1 MSTHAEADHC
11 CSDGPGRPRLLSVEE
26 ARSAILDSAR
36 PPLAAPQW
44 VGCEQALA
52 RVLAEDIRAP
62 IDVPPHENSAMDG
75 YALRFEDLGAD
86 RDRRLRITQR
96 IAAGEPPRPL
106 EPETAARIFTGAPL
120 PPGADTVVMQE
131 DCAVEGDWLVLRE
144 PPRRGSH
151 IRPQGNDIARGSLVL
166 SAGTRLDPRYLGVLA
181 SLGLARVAVRPLTR
195 IALLTT
201 GTELAAPGTP
211 LAPGQ
216 IYNSN
221 GPLLTALLQGQGCE
235 VCNRGVVL
243 DSLEATRAALAEA
256 AEAADLVITT
266 GGVSVGEEDHV
277 KSALESLGSLDLWRV
292 RMKPGKPLAFGR
304 LGEAHFVGL
313 PGNPVSAYVAALLF
327 VLPLLRRLQGR
338 AGPDF
343 PDCDYARLSRDWAE
357 ARARREF
364 LRVRLNREAGE
375 LPWAEA
381 YERQGSD
388 VLTGAAWAEGL
399 IEIPESS
406 NLKRG
411 TALRYWSFERLL
423 S

>member
-1 MSTHAEADHC
+1 MSAHAEDHC

-26 ARSAILDSAR
+26 ARAAILEAAR
-36 PPLAAPQW
+36 PVEAAPQW
-44 VGCEQALA
+44 VGCHLALG

-75 YALRFEDLGAD
+75 YALRLGDLGAD
-86 RDRRLRITQR
+86 RRLQISQR

-106 EPETAARIFTGAPL
+106 ALGTAARIFTGAPL

-131 DCAVEGDWLVLRE
+131 DCTVEGDWLQIRE
-144 PPRRGSH
+144 LPRRGSH

-166 SAGTRLDPRYLGVLA
+166 PAGTRMDPRHLGLLA

-195 IALLTT
+195 IALMTT
-201 GTELAAPGTP
+201 GTELAAPGAP

-221 GPLLTALLQGQGCE
+221 GPLLTALLQGQACE
-235 VCNRGVVL
+235 VANRGVVL
-243 DSLEATRAALAEA
+243 DSLAATRTALSEA
-256 AEAADLVITT
+256 AKAADLVITT

-277 KSALESLGSLDLWRV
+277 KAAVESLGSLDLWRV

-304 LGEAHFVGL
+304 LGDAHFIGL
-313 PGNPVSAYVAALLF
+313 PGNPVSAYVTTLLF

-338 AGPDF
+338 VGPVF
-343 PDCDYARLSRDWAE
+343 PDCDYARLGRDWPE
-357 ARARREF
+357 PRSRREF
-364 LRVRLNREAGE
+364 LRVRLNREAGD
-375 LPWAEA
+375 LPWAQA

-388 VLTGAAWAEGL
+388 VLTGAAWADGL
-399 IEIPESS
+399 IEIPE
-406 NLKRG
+406 NTTPERG

>member
-26 ARSAILDSAR
+26 ARAAILAAAR
-36 PPLAAPQW
+36 PAVAAPQW
-44 VGCEQALA
+44 VGCELALG

-75 YALRFEDLGAD
+75 YALRAKDLGE
-86 RDRRLRITQR
+86 DRRLRISQR

-106 EPETAARIFTGAPL
+106 EPGTAGRIFTGAPL

-131 DCAVEGDWLVLRE
+131 DCAVEGDWLQIRE
-144 PPRRGSH
+144 RPRRGSH
-151 IRPQGNDIARGSLVL
+151 IRPQGNDIPRGTLVL
-166 SAGTRLDPRYLGVLA
+166 PAGTRLDPRHLGLLA
-181 SLGLARVAVRPLTR
+181 SLGLARVAVRPLSR

-235 VCNRGVVL
+235 VDNRGMVL
-243 DSLEATRAALAEA
+243 DSSDATRTALSEA
-256 AEAADLVITT
+256 AKDADLVITT

-277 KSALESLGSLDLWRV
+277 KGAVESLGSLDLWRV

-304 LGEAHFVGL
+304 LGEAHFLGL
-313 PGNPVSAYVAALLF
+313 PGNPVSAYVTALLF
-327 VLPLLRRLQGR
+327 VLPLLRQLQGR
-338 AGPDF
+338 MGPAL
-343 PDCDYARLSRDWAE
+343 PDCDYARLGQDWPE
-357 ARARREF
+357 PRSRREF
-364 LRVRLNREAGE
+364 LRVRLNREVGD

-399 IEIPESS
+399 IEIPEHTTP
-406 NLKRG
+406 KRG
-411 TALRYWSFERLL
+411 TALRYWPFERLL

>member
-26 ARSAILDSAR
+26 ARAAILEAAR
-36 PPLAAPQW
+36 LAEAAPQW
-44 VGCEQALA
+44 VGCDQALG

-75 YALRFEDLGAD
+75 YALRAEDLGAD
-86 RDRRLRITQR
+86 GRLGISQR

-106 EPETAARIFTGAPL
+106 EPGTAARIFTGAPL

-131 DCAVEGDWLVLRE
+131 DCTVDGDWLEIRE

-151 IRPQGNDIARGSLVL
+151 IRPQGNDIARGTLVL
-166 SAGTRLDPRYLGVLA
+166 PAGTRLDHRHLGLLA
-181 SLGLARVAVRPLTR
+181 SLGLVRVAARPLTR

-201 GTELAAPGTP
+201 GTELAAPGAP

-221 GPLLTALLQGQGCE
+221 GPLLTALLLGQGCR
-235 VCNRGVVL
+235 VQNRGAVL
-243 DSLEATRAALAEA
+243 DSPEATRSALRAAAQD
-256 AEAADLVITT
+256 ADLVITT

-277 KSALESLGSLDLWRV
+277 KAAVETLGRLDLWRV

-304 LGEAHFVGL
+304 LGEAHFIGL
-313 PGNPVSAYVAALLF
+313 PGNPVSAYVTALLF

-338 AGPDF
+338 AGPGF
-343 PDCDYARLSRDWAE
+343 PDCDYARLGQDWSE
-357 ARARREF
+357 PRSRREL
-364 LRVRLNREAGE
+364 LRVRLTREPGD

-388 VLTGAAWAEGL
+388 VLTGVAWAEGL
-399 IEIPESS
+399 IEIPENTSP
-406 NLKRG
+406 KRG
-411 TALRYWSFERLL
+411 TALRYWSFERLQG
-423 S
+423 

>member
-1 MSTHAEADHC
+1 MSAHVEDHC
-11 CSDGPGRPRLLSVEE
+11 CSDGPGRPRLLSIEE
-26 ARSAILDSAR
+26 ARAAILKAVR
-36 PPLAAPQW
+36 PVEAAPQW
-44 VGCEQALA
+44 GGCDLALG

-75 YALRFEDLGAD
+75 YALRAGDLGAD
-86 RDRRLRITQR
+86 LRLRISQR

-106 EPETAARIFTGAPL
+106 TPGTAARIFTGAPL

-131 DCAVEGDWLVLRE
+131 DCTVEGDWLQLRE
-144 PPRRGSH
+144 LPRHGSH
-151 IRPQGNDIARGSLVL
+151 IRPQGNDIARGGLVL
-166 SAGTRLDPRYLGVLA
+166 PAGTRMDPRHLGLLA

-195 IALLTT
+195 IALVTT
-201 GTELAAPGTP
+201 GTELATPGTP

-221 GPLLTALLQGQGCE
+221 GPLLTALLEGQGC
-235 VCNRGVVL
+235 VVQNCGVVL
-243 DSLEATRAALAEA
+243 DSLEVTRAALAEA
-256 AEAADLVITT
+256 AQAVDLVITT

-277 KSALESLGSLDLWRV
+277 KAAVESLGRLELWRV

-304 LGEAHFVGL
+304 LGEAHFIGL
-313 PGNPVSAYVAALLF
+313 PGNPVSAYVTTLLF

-338 AGPDF
+338 VGPVF
-343 PDCDYARLSRDWAE
+343 PDCDYARLGQDWPE
-357 ARARREF
+357 PRARREL
-364 LRVRLNREAGE
+364 LRVRLNREAGD
-375 LPWAEA
+375 LPRAVP

-388 VLTGAAWAEGL
+388 VLTGAVWADGL
-399 IEIPESS
+399 IEIPEHTTP
-406 NLKRG
+406 KRG